1 MICMGNVDFCI
12 NFEMRCVA
20 LNLRVLKS
28 EIEELGEVE
37 KEKDKFYESKISEI
51 NEFRV
56 NVERFLME
64 FRIRVQELR
73 NSANEVN

>member
-1 MICMGNVDFCI
+1 M
-12 NFEMRCVA
+12 
-20 LNLRVLKS
+20 NLRVLKS
-28 EIEELGEVE
+28 EIEELEEME
-37 KEKDKFYESKISEI
+37 KEKDKFYESKSSEI

-64 FRIRVQELR
+64 FRIRMQELR